1 MATIMVLDRA
11 IRYGN
16 DNGTSVYDS
25 CGLQLVDYKK
35 FCTIVHL
42 HDFLVDLC
50 YQNSAGGVKI

>member
-1 MATIMVLDRA
+1 MVLDRA

-35 FCTIVHL
+35 FL
-42 HDFLVDLC
+42 HYSAFTRFSCRLC

>member
-1 MATIMVLDRA
+1 MVLDRA

-35 FCTIVHL
+35 FL
-42 HDFLVDLC
+42 HYSAFTRFFLSI
-50 YQNSAGGVKI
+50 YAIKIAQEV

>member
-1 MATIMVLDRA
+1 MVLDRA

-35 FCTIVHL
+35 FLHIVHL
-42 HDFLVDLC
+42 HYFLVDLC